1 MALSTKQIAD
11 LNALNKRIATG
22 YTPNAIDTENLNF
35 AKKQGY
41 TYNPLPAGATKIAN
55 PNELKGLNESQLYRE
70 GASIY
75 KLPTTIPTSEL
86 GGNLTVPPAP
96 TPDNLDVSSMM
107 AGLDTTNK
115 GIQANLENYNKAL
128 ASQPVKTALD
138 QRIETE
144 AESMYKGRTEAVK
157 QAQTDYALPENI
169 KNLQNLNVQIA
180 QKTAEYNNLAN
191 QVSNLPIQSR
201 IIGGTQDKLAR
212 QSAVEL
218 AGLSAVAQA
227 YQGNIELANNTAK
240 NGIDA
245 LYKPQEDYIANLK
258 DQLASI
264 ESDLT
269 REEKTRANSLQM
281 VLDERA
287 RLLEEEKEEKKNIS
301 NLALSVAE
309 KGVDSSIITSIMN
322 AKNYAD
328 AIKIGGEYLGIDTES
343 SIPQRIGTDAEGNDL
358 YYDPISKSAKTALQL
373 TTSQLGVQVGTIK
386 GLPAYD
392 TRSANPGVNRSDRN
406 NNPGNIKVSDY
417 TKTFDGVIGVES
429 SPAEDGGNFLIF
441 ESPEDGINAI
451 GRLLLEGNSYQ
462 GVNAETAIK
471 KYNGGGAYGAK
482 DVGLDPNKDFQ
493 SQIQDKTKRFNVAM
507 AIAKAEGYT
516 LNPVTKSLSE
526 EAKAYA
532 RDLFDGKITPANVP
546 QNIRGEV
553 MLAKDELMK
562 TEKPLKDQLQID
574 ELNKKI
580 TSLENLSSRVSS
592 DGRGAVGPSW
602 LARLGLFSFNK
613 LSGRQQDFIA
623 GVEQLIQ
630 QETIDKLVQSKAAGA
645 TYGALSDGERE
656 MLANSASKVGTW
668 RILDKK
674 GKVVGYNISEA
685 SLKKELD
692 NIKRLAELARD
703 RIQGDSVIEDG
714 ISEDDAYNLYL
725 ETKNK

>member
-1 MALSTKQIAD
+1 MALNTQQIAN
-11 LNALNKRIATG
+11 LNALNKKIATG
-22 YTPNAIDTENLNF
+22 YTANATDLANLSY

-41 TYNPLPAGATKIAN
+41 TYNPLPTGATKVAN
-55 PNELKGLNESQLYRE
+55 PTELKGLNESQIYRE
-70 GASIY
+70 GSSIY

-86 GGNLTVPPAP
+86 GGNLTVQPAEQ
-96 TPDNLDVSSMM
+96 TGNTDVSSMM
-107 AGLDTTNK
+107 AGLDVTNK
-115 GIQANLENYNKAL
+115 GIQANLESYNKAL
-128 ASQPVKTALD
+128 ASQPAKTALD

-144 AESMYKGRTEAVK
+144 AENMYQGRTEAVK

-169 KNLQNLNVQIA
+169 NNLQNLNVQIA
-180 QKTAEYNNLAN
+180 QKTAEYNKLQEENAN
-191 QVSNLPIQSR
+191 RPISST
-201 IIGGTQDKLAR
+201 IIGGTADRLAR

-245 LYKPQEDYIANLK
+245 LYKPQEDYITNLK

-343 SIPQRIGTDAEGNDL
+343 SIPQSIGKDADGNDL
-358 YYDPISKSAKTALQL
+358 YYDPISQSVKTALQL

-406 NNPGNIKVSDY
+406 NNPGNIKLSDY
-417 TKTFDGVIGVES
+417 TKGFDGVVGVES

-493 SQIQDKTKRFNVAM
+493 SQIQDETKRFNVAM
-507 AIAKAEGYT
+507 AIAKAEGWSNKAVEEVSST
-516 LNPVTKSLSE
+516 
-526 EAKAYA
+526 EAKSWAN
-532 RDLFDGKITPANVP
+532 LISEGKAKIENVP
-546 QNIRGEV
+546 QKMRDQVATELSGMTTQAEKMNDE
-553 MLAKDELMK
+553 LAKAKAQSASDLVSHK
-562 TEKPLKDQLQID
+562 G
-574 ELNKKI
+574 
-580 TSLENLSSRVSS
+580 LESAT
-592 DGRGAVGPSW
+592 GTT
-602 LARLGLFSFNK
+602 RLGRTAALWNMGAK
-613 LSGRQQDFIA
+613 RDFIA
-623 GVEQLIQ
+623 GVEQLVSGLSLESLI
-630 QETIDKLVQSKAAGA
+630 AAKSRGA
-645 TYGALSDGERE
+645 TFGALSDSE
-656 MLANSASKVGTW
+656 MRILSSASSKIGSWAKRDET
-668 RILDKK
+668 
-674 GKVVGYNISEA
+674 GKVVGYDIDESSMKRELKNISDNLNNA
-685 SLKKELD
+685 IKKVDPL
-692 NIKRLAELARD
+692 
-703 RIQGDSVIEDG
+703 G
-714 ISEDDAYNLYL
+714 IGTSQEVDPLGVLNQ
-725 ETKNK
+725 

>member
-1 MALSTKQIAD
+1 MALDTKQIAD

-22 YTPNAIDTENLNF
+22 YTPNAIDTGNLDL

-86 GGNLTVPPAP
+86 GGNLTVNPVEQ
-96 TPDNLDVSSMM
+96 TGNTDVSSMM

-115 GIQANLENYNKAL
+115 GIQTNLENYNKAL

-138 QRIETE
+138 QRIDTE
-144 AESMYKGRTEAVK
+144 AESLYKGRTEAVK
-157 QAQTDYALPENI
+157 QAQETYDLSGNI
-169 KNLQNLNVQIA
+169 KNVQKIMPQIA
-180 QKTAEYNNLAN
+180 QTQAAYDAYSVGLEGKTASASSIYGRQALA
-191 QVSNLPIQSR
+191 Q
-201 IIGGTQDKLAR
+201 R
-212 QSAVEL
+212 QKAVEL
-218 AGLSAVAQA
+218 AGLSAVAQS

-287 RLLEEEKEEKKNIS
+287 RLIEEEKEEKQNIS

-309 KGVDSSIITSIMN
+309 KGVDSSIVTSIMN
-322 AKNYAD
+322 SKNYAD

-343 SIPQRIGTDAEGNDL
+343 SIPQSIGKDAEGNDL
-358 YYDPISKSAKTALQL
+358 YYDPISQSVKTALQL

-417 TKTFDGVIGVES
+417 TKTFDGVAGVES

-471 KYNGGGAYGAK
+471 KYNGGGVYGAK

-493 SQIQDKTKRFNVAM
+493 SQIQDETKRFNVAM
-507 AIAKAEGYT
+507 AIAKAEGWSNKAVEEVSST
-516 LNPVTKSLSE
+516 
-526 EAKAYA
+526 EAKSWAN
-532 RDLFDGKITPANVP
+532 LISEGKAKIENVP
-546 QNIRGEV
+546 QKMRDQVATELSGMTTQAEKMNDE
-553 MLAKDELMK
+553 LAKAKAQSASDLVSHK
-562 TEKPLKDQLQID
+562 G
-574 ELNKKI
+574 
-580 TSLENLSSRVSS
+580 LESAT
-592 DGRGAVGPSW
+592 GTT
-602 LARLGLFSFNK
+602 RLGRTAALWNMGAK
-613 LSGRQQDFIA
+613 RDFIA
-623 GVEQLIQ
+623 GVEQLVSGLSL
-630 QETIDKLVQSKAAGA
+630 ESLVAAKSRGA
-645 TYGALSDGERE
+645 TFGALSDSE
-656 MLANSASKVGTW
+656 MRILSSSASKIGSWAKRDET
-668 RILDKK
+668 
-674 GKVVGYNISEA
+674 GKVVGYAIDESSMKKELKNISENLNNA
-685 SLKKELD
+685 IKKVDPL
-692 NIKRLAELARD
+692 
-703 RIQGDSVIEDG
+703 G
-714 ISEDDAYNLYL
+714 IGTSQEVDPLGVLNQ
-725 ETKNK
+725 